1 MTVHRIHPWLLL
13 AALLW
18 LVLPWE
24 ALAQVDTTRSALP
37 DIAPREVEIRGQLDI
52 SLPSLQRQPLV
63 GFNPPPRVPR
73 PPAGR
78 RPFVETYKQASADLP
93 ASPLQQPMPP
103 SVLGAA
109 YPPAQGLVETSVGR
123 YFSRAVVARLQAP
136 LSDQVSFL
144 LRTDYRGSDGHTPF
158 DESPDVNAP
167 FNTFEG
173 MIGVQGAG
181 TRWAAGFTF
190 SGFVDSYDLYGASI
204 GSLLSQP
211 EREGR
216 GVVGT
221 LHLSTLAGT
230 PVEARLNLSYGTTR
244 YETEIPTGGI
254 FPDGLFDSLGFLG
267 LSEQRFEADTDLSFP
282 VEAGDVWIAGV
293 VSVASLADERGGGSA
308 YEGTYSAYEGGGGFR
323 FQRGRTLTLSA
334 GARFL
339 IAFSDSPDSSDQIR
353 KGYLSPDLYVEFL
366 PTSGV
371 RLYARNRPGVEPN
384 TVSDVFRI
392 NPYLTPQPQLR
403 ATLRTID
410 AEVGARVFAGPLQ
423 LALAAGH
430 QNMPQYL
437 FFENEEGLF
446 SRGTTALRY
455 SKARVTYAGGSV
467 SMVLPGGLHA
477 MLGATYRH
485 GRLTE
490 EQTDIPYFA
499 PVLGEAT
506 LSYSFAQSRGLLQLT
521 GHYESARYIDRQHSR
536 KLETYLD
543 LDAEASFNVTPLLG
557 LVFGVENI
565 GGGDHT
571 RWDNYPE
578 SRYVIGAGLRVN
590 W

>member
-1 MTVHRIHPWLLL
+1 MTLHRIQNWIPLL
-13 AALLW
+13 ALLW

-144 LRTDYRGSDGHTPF
+144 LRTDYRGSDGHEPF

-190 SGFVDSYDLYGASI
+190 SGFVESYDLYGAGPIRSA
-204 GSLLSQP
+204 SPLPLLSQP
-211 EREGR
+211 ERDGR

-221 LHLSTLAGT
+221 LHLSTLTGT
-230 PVEARLNLSYGTTR
+230 PAEARLNLSYGATR
-244 YETEIPTGGI
+244 YETGMLAEG
-254 FPDGLFDSLGFLG
+254 FEGLVELA
-267 LSEQRFEADTDLSFP
+267 EQRFEADTDLSFP
-282 VEAGDVWIAGV
+282 VEAGDVWIAGMA
-293 VSVASLADERGGGSA
+293 SVASLADGL
-308 YEGTYSAYEGGGGFR
+308 GTYSAYEAGGGLR
-323 FQRGRTLTLSA
+323 FQRGRTVTLSV

-339 IAFSDSPDSSDQIR
+339 SAFSQPSDSSDQIR
-353 KGYLSPDLYVEFL
+353 KGYLSPDVYVEFL
-366 PTSGV
+366 PASGV

-423 LALAAGH
+423 LALAVGH

-557 LVFGVENI
+557 LVFRVENI